1 MAEALP
7 VSALLID
14 RSAFAAMLSMG
25 DSTFDRNR
33 AAGRIGPRPIRMSG
47 SLRWE
52 RREAEMWIA
61 NRNGDELY
69 DAATWPGIWQQI
81 QRNNRSKQP
90 S

>member
-1 MAEALP
+1 MVEAIP
-7 VSALLID
+7 VSALMID

-25 DSTFDRNR
+25 NSTFDRNR
-33 AAGRIGPRPIRMSG
+33 AAGRIGPRPVRISG
-47 SLRWE
+47 SLRWNRHE
-52 RREAEMWIA
+52 TEMWIA

-69 DAATWPGIWQQI
+69 DASTWPGIWQQI

>member
-25 DSTFDRNR
+25 NSTFDRNR

-47 SLRWE
+47 SLRWD

-69 DAATWPGIWQQI
+69 DAATRPGIWQQI
-81 QRNNRSKQP
+81 VRNNRSKQH

>member
-7 VSALLID
+7 VSALMID

-33 AAGRIGPRPIRMSG
+33 AAGRIGPHPVRISG
-47 SLRWE
+47 SLRWHRPE
-52 RREAEMWIA
+52 IEVWVA